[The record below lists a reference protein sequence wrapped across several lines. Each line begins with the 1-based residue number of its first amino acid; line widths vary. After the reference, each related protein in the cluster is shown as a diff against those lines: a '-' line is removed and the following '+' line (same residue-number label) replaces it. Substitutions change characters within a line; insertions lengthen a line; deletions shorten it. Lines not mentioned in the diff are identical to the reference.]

1 MASSS
6 DKTALSFK
14 RYPATTNRSLQPWN
28 AADDHI
34 LQTVRE
40 NDLSEKFIAIYNDTF
55 GYLSCHLHSSK
66 PVIIVDRKSQEKS
79 VQNNLKLNNLAENL
93 VKIQTPLDE
102 FPNPVELGIINI
114 PKSMELF
121 RFYLSS
127 MNTVLDDDGV
137 VICGFM
143 TKYFTPQMLTI
154 AEDFFGD
161 VHQSMAWKKSRVL
174 VLKGKK
180 PVEQESAQISMS
192 TDFGEIKQYPGV
204 FSGDHIDYATQFLIQ
219 HLDLLET
226 EKTIADVGSGNGV
239 IASFIQQKNP
249 GVELHLIDDSILA
262 IESSKLN
269 LKPENTT
276 FHWDDTLSSIEVNT
290 LDLAVSNPP
299 FHFGYEPNIEVS
311 LKLFKQIALC
321 LKPGGRFLCVSNKH
335 LNYKTHLEKLFSTV
349 QVIAENDKFEVLG
362 SVK

>member
-6 DKTALSFK
+6 SKTTLSFK
-14 RYPATTNRSLQPWN
+14 RYPATTNRSLQPWS

-34 LQTVRE
+34 LQTARE
-40 NDLSEKFIAIYNDTF
+40 NGVTGKTIAIYNDAF

-66 PVIIVDRKSQEKS
+66 PVIFVERKSQEKS
-79 VQNNLKLNNLAENL
+79 IQNNLKTNNLAENQVQL
-93 VKIQTPLDE
+93 HSSLDE
-102 FPNPVELGIINI
+102 LPNPVDMAIINI

-121 RFYLSS
+121 RFYLSTLS
-127 MNTVLDDDGV
+127 AVLKDEGI

-154 AEDFFGD
+154 AEEFFGD

-180 PVEQESAQISMS
+180 PVEQESALITLS

-204 FSGDHIDYATQFLIQ
+204 FSGDHIDYATQFLLQ
-219 HLDLLET
+219 NLELLES

-249 GVELHLIDDSILA
+249 DAQLHLIDDSILA

-269 LKPENTT
+269 LKPENAT
-276 FHWDDTLSSIEVNT
+276 FHWDDTLSSIEANA

-299 FHFGYEPNIEVS
+299 FHFGYETNIEVS
-311 LKLFKQIALC
+311 VKLFKQIALC

-335 LNYKTHLEKLFSTV
+335 LNYKTHLEKLFSSV
-349 QVIAENDKFEVLG
+349 HVIAENDKYEVYG